1 MAYAVEL
8 TEYAESF
15 LLDNVTSERV
25 LERIERSVEMLAE
38 YPEAGPSYNP
48 DYAAARPPFPC
59 RYLPLSGTP
68 FTLYYLTD
76 DEAQLVT
83 VFDIEW
89 TAGDLRARFTFV

>member
-8 TEYAESF
+8 TDYAESF

-48 DYAAARPPFPC
+48 DYAAARSPFPC

-76 DEAQLVT
+76 DEAQMVT

-89 TAGDLRARFTFV
+89 TAGDPRARFTFV

>member
-48 DYAAARPPFPC
+48 
-59 RYLPLSGTP
+59 

-89 TAGDLRARFTFV
+89 TAGDPRARFTFV